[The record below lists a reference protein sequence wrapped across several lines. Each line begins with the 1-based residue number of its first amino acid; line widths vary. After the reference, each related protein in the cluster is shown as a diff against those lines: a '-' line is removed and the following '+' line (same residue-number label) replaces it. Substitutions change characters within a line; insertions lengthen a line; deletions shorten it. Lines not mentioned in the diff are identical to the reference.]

1 MSAKNPLSAKCGKS
15 GPAHVGSAPTSEGDS
30 AERLTVSIEK
40 AARVLGISR
49 AAAYVYA
56 KDGRLPV
63 IRLGPCA
70 RSESGI
76 GQAAHGRLKTTQRTW
91 SGSRRD
97 S

>member
-1 MSAKNPLSAKCGKS
+1 MSAKNSLSAERVKS
-15 GPAHVGSAPTSEGDS
+15 GPAHVDSAPSSEGDS

-63 IRLGPCA
+63 IRLGSRVLVPK
-70 RSESGI
+70 
-76 GQAAHGRLKTTQRTW
+76 AALDKLLTAPENHPA
-91 SGSRRD
+91 
-97 S
+97 

>member
-1 MSAKNPLSAKCGKS
+1 MSAKNSLSAKRVKS
-15 GPAHVGSAPTSEGDS
+15 GPARVDSTPASEGDS

-63 IRLGPCA
+63 IRLGSRVLVPK
-70 RSESGI
+70 
-76 GQAAHGRLKTTQRTW
+76 AALDKLLAAA
-91 SGSRRD
+91 
-97 S
+97 